1 MQEEVVMFTK
11 PRFEK
16 RLTFSI
22 QEYLNLIRTC
32 KHLRGSLAKTTE
44 SLEAEQFF
52 ASSLDVI
59 LAEVTEGTDAH
70 LCSLIKKEQREVE
83 NDNQTASL

>member
-1 MQEEVVMFTK
+1 MQEEIIMFTK

-16 RLTFSI
+16 RVTFSI

-32 KHLRGSLAKTTE
+32 KHLRGCLAKTTE
-44 SLEAEQFF
+44 SREAEQFF
-52 ASSLDVI
+52 ASSLDVL

-70 LCSLIKKEQREVE
+70 LCSLIEKEQEE
-83 NDNQTASL
+83 TE